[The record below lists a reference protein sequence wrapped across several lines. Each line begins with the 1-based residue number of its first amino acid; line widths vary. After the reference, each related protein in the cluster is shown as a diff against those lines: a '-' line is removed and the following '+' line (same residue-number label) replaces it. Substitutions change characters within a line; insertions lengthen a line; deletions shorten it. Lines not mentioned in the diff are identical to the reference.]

1 MMQNIG
7 FLKKIMTLGERQ
19 ALKEY
24 LPYIEIS
31 AKSTSLLMEMMGAN
45 TKDKLSLNE
54 SIRENE
60 RRADDL
66 TQSIKNELTHGAINS
81 SLLDTLLTLTEKFD
95 DLLDRTYYISRE
107 IMRMSHAE
115 ETMDS
120 KSVSTVRTSYTY
132 FTEML
137 KLHVKALSYLT
148 SIISADRDKDIMQL
162 RKNIEALEEKVD
174 DMKDTFIDSIYRKWS
189 ESNYL
194 VFTHVIGIVHKVD
207 DLLDDCEDISD
218 MVSTIVSSIA
228 K

>member
-1 MMQNIG
+1 MQNIG
-7 FLKKIMTLGERQ
+7 FLKRMITLGERQ

-31 AKSTSLLMEMMGAN
+31 AESTSLLIEMLREDSRNGE
-45 TKDKLSLNE
+45 DINE
-54 SIRENE
+54 KIRANE
-60 RRADDL
+60 RKADDL
-66 TQSIKNELTHGAINS
+66 TQSIKSELTHGAINS

-115 ETMDS
+115 ETFDKS
-120 KSVSTVRTSYTY
+120 SVSTLRKSYSY
-132 FTEML
+132 FSVML
-137 KLHVKALSYLT
+137 GFHITALSYLS
-148 SIISADRDKDIMQL
+148 SIIKASKDAEIVEL
-162 RKNIEALEEKVD
+162 RKNIESLEEKVD
-174 DMKDTFIDSIYRKWS
+174 DMKDTFIDSVYRTWK

-218 MVSTIVSSIA
+218 MVMTIVSSIA

>member
-1 MMQNIG
+1 MQNIG
-7 FLKKIMTLGERQ
+7 FLKRIMTLGERQ

-31 AKSTSLLMEMMGAN
+31 AESTSLLIEM
-45 TKDKLSLNE
+45 LSYASGKREDINE
-54 SIRENE
+54 KIRANE
-60 RRADDL
+60 RKADDL

-107 IMRMSHAE
+107 IMRISHAE
-115 ETMDS
+115 DTFDES
-120 KSVSTVRTSYTY
+120 SISTVRKSYSY
-132 FTEML
+132 FSEML
-137 KLHVKALSYLT
+137 KLHITALSYLS
-148 SIISADRDKDIMQL
+148 SIIKASKDSDIIDL
-162 RKNIEALEEKVD
+162 RKKIELLEEKVD
-174 DMKDTFIDSIYRKWS
+174 DMKDTFIDSVYRTWR

-218 MVSTIVSSIA
+218 MVMTIVSSVA